1 MTRDRFKI
9 GIVAPASRIEES
21 VAERV
26 GAVAR
31 DLYGNRVELVFH
43 PQCFLS
49 SGHFAGPDEVRANAF
64 VEIANDASC
73 DALWWARGGYGAN
86 RIAELVLP
94 RLNEAARKK
103 LYLGYSDAGFLLA
116 GLYKAGFE
124 VAHGPVAADI
134 SRGPAPSHDPT
145 APPADSRSGRLA
157 VMRALKFLVE
167 RDPSTLEP
175 TVLGGEPVAA
185 FNLTILS
192 HLLGT
197 PLEPDLTGHVL
208 MLEDVSEP
216 LYAIDRALFHVTANP
231 NIRKVK
237 GLKLGRVSDVPPND
251 PEFGETEE
259 QIMRH
264 WCQVSGI
271 PYLGR
276 ADIGHDT
283 ENKMVPFGRWR
294 AAVNA

>member
-9 GIVAPASRIEES
+9 GVVAPASRIDES

-26 GAVAR
+26 RAVAR
-31 DLYGNRVELVFH
+31 ELYGDRAELFFH
-43 PQCFLS
+43 PQCCLS
-49 SGHFAGPDEVRANAF
+49 SGHFAGSDQVRANAF

-94 RLNEAARKK
+94 RLNEVARKK

-124 VAHGPVAADI
+124 VAHGPVVADI
-134 SRGPAPSHDPT
+134 NRGATPAHDPT
-145 APPADSRSGRLA
+145 IPPKEGDDGRAA
-157 VMRALKFLVE
+157 VGRALKFLVE

-175 TVLGGEPVAA
+175 TVLSGEPVAA
-185 FNLTILS
+185 INLTILS

-197 PLEPDLTGHVL
+197 PLEPDLAGHIL

-216 LYAIDRALFHVTANP
+216 MYAIDRALFHVTSNP
-231 NIRKVK
+231 NIRKVA
-237 GLKLGRVSDVPPND
+237 GLKLGRVSDVPSND

-264 WCQVSGI
+264 WCEVSGI

-276 ADIGHDT
+276 ADIGHDFD
-283 ENKMVPFGRWR
+283 NKVVPFGRWR
-294 AAVNA
+294 AKVSA

>member
-1 MTRDRFKI
+1 METLKI
-9 GIVAPASRIEES
+9 GVVAPASRIEES

-26 GAVAR
+26 RAVAR

-49 SGHFAGPDEVRANAF
+49 SGHFAGDDKTRANAF

-94 RLNEAARKK
+94 RLDEAARKK
-103 LYLGYSDAGFLLA
+103 IYLGYSDAGFLLA

-134 SRGPAPSHDPT
+134 NRGPTHDPT
-145 APPADSRSGRLA
+145 APPADPRNGRLA

-175 TVLGGEPVAA
+175 TVLDGEPVAA

-197 PLEPDLTGHVL
+197 PWEPDLAGHVL

-216 LYAIDRALFHVTANP
+216 MYAIDRALFHVTANP
-231 NIRKVK
+231 SIRKVA
-237 GLKLGRVSDVPPND
+237 GLKLGRVSEVPPND

-264 WCQVSGI
+264 WCEVSGI

-276 ADIGHDT
+276 ADIGHDA
-283 ENKMVPFGRWR
+283 ENKVVPFGRWR
-294 AAVNA
+294 AKASA